1 MIETSTLVAA
11 ANYVILVGIPGP
23 GDIADA
29 IFGAFQGFIRSIL
42 EGFFQLT
49 GVALTPLLKI
59 VNPAT
64 STKAVEAWQASF
76 KLAVALFP
84 LMIVV
89 GLLSM
94 PWADR
99 QKAHLW
105 RQGFRIASVVLII
118 ALSKP
123 LIGLGVDAMN
133 AVTMQIAPEQF
144 KLNFNPGSNQFNIE
158 STFGSM
164 ALIAAYFQAAVLMM
178 IATPLS
184 IFALALRTYIVY
196 IVFLGAPIWAVMW
209 YPDWGFGVHIHKFA
223 AKVGRMGVYALLAGP
238 LLGVALR
245 AMKVIMAGGVVQA
258 GAGGG
263 ATRYWTQLVL
273 VVLVPFVL
281 VAIVFKAISW
291 AGQPMGVG
299 KAVGMATTAAMA
311 AGGAAAGAAAGKG
324 AVAGADAGGSAAGA
338 VSASGGGGNGGSGSR
353 RRSGSSNGGSSS
365 GGTPRA
371 AIDNGN
377 LGDQMDGDVQS
388 AGKGRPPSY
397 FDGAAA
403 QAAGVKE
410 RAKSAVANSRGVQ
423 AAKNEVSNI
432 RRGARNRRPSNF
444 AQSYRENAEWLEDQ
458 ADSGS
463 LDLSEAHERGILG
476 DEPVFD
482 GEVDIPESKNVR
494 YMTSSGEWQTVDL
507 DDRYQTMMRNS
518 KIAATGSHSAEK
530 AAAATAVSM
539 KAGKKG
545 GKATAKTGAATLRAG
560 AYGMGGYAPVM
571 AHDRAKQKH
580 SGDGRAAS
588 RGDVE
593 KAATAKN
600 TRKETQQSGAGASSP
615 QNSGSQSTTNDTGAG
630 DAGGPDGA

>member
-1 MIETSTLVAA
+1 MIETNPLVTA

-29 IFGAFQGFIRSIL
+29 IFGAFRGFIKSL
-42 EGFFQLT
+42 FEGFFKIT
-49 GVALTPLLKI
+49 GIGLTPLLEI

-64 STKAVEAWQASF
+64 SSKAVAAWQSSF

-99 QKAHLW
+99 EKAHLW

-118 ALSKP
+118 AVSKP
-123 LIGLGVDAMN
+123 LVGVGVDAMN
-133 AVTMQIAPEQF
+133 AVTMQIAPDQF
-144 KLNFNPGSNQFNIE
+144 RVSFDPAAYGIGSEIGG
-158 STFGSM
+158 TM
-164 ALIAAYFQAAVLMM
+164 ALIAAYFVAAILMM
-178 IATPLS
+178 IATPLA
-184 IFALALRTYIVY
+184 IFALALRTYLVY

-209 YPDWGFGVHIHKFA
+209 YPDWGFGVHIHRFA
-223 AKVGRMGVYALLAGP
+223 SKVGRMGVYSLLAGP
-238 LLGVALR
+238 LLGAALR
-245 AMKVIMAGGVVQA
+245 GMDVIMAGGVVQA
-258 GAGGG
+258 GSGSG
-263 ATRYWTQLVL
+263 ATKFWTQLVL

-324 AVAGADAGGSAAGA
+324 AIAGADAGGSAAGA
-338 VSASGGGGNGGSGSR
+338 VSASGGGGDGGSGSR
-353 RRSGSSNGGSSS
+353 RKSGSSNGGSSS

-397 FDGAAA
+397 FDDAAV
-403 QAAGVKE
+403 QAAGMKE
-410 RAKSAVANSRGVQ
+410 SAKSAVANSRGVQ
-423 AAKNEVSNI
+423 AAKNEASNI
-432 RRGARNRRPSNF
+432 RKGARNLRPSNV
-444 AQSYRENAEWLEDQ
+444 AQSYKEDADWLEDQ
-458 ADSGS
+458 VDDQTV
-463 LDLSEAHERGILG
+463 DLAEAHERGILG
-476 DEPVFD
+476 EEPKYD
-482 GEVDIPESKNVR
+482 KQAEVSP
-494 YMTSSGEWQTVDL
+494 SGKV
-507 DDRYQTMMRNS
+507 RYQTSDGDWTTVNMEDKHEALVKNF
-518 KIAATGSHSAEK
+518 KIAATSSHTAEK

-539 KAGKKG
+539 KAGKKS

-580 SGDGRAAS
+580 SDDGRAAS

-600 TRKETQQSGAGASSP
+600 TRKQTQESEAGASSP
-615 QNSGSQSTTNDTGAG
+615 QNSGTQSTPNGAGAG
-630 DAGGPDGA
+630 DAGGADGA